1 MCAHT
6 PARRGKRARVTP
18 RASGG
23 ARARRC
29 WSDEPVASGSP
40 EATARVAMSGGAAE
54 QAGGGAVVRSARAAQ
69 AACFF
74 LLRSSEKPQPIL
86 RVLVQILPKF
96 GQQRVGERV

>member
-54 QAGGGAVVRSARAAQ
+54 QAGGGAVVRSARSAQ

-74 LLRSSEKPQPIL
+74 VAELREAAANPAC
-86 RVLVQILPKF
+86 F
-96 GQQRVGERV
+96 GADPTKVWAAESR